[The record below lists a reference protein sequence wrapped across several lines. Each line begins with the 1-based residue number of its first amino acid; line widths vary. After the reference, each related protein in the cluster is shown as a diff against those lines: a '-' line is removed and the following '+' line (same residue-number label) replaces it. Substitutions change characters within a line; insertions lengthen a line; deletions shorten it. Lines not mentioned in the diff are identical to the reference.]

1 MCKKQFTS
9 LASLNRHKTK
19 EGHNAHKTAA
29 LVGSIE
35 PPKKR
40 RRKTKQCTI
49 NEMLRQHQSQV
60 DLENDI
66 DSEAVK
72 KCPALLPIVE
82 LILSM
87 TL

>member
-1 MCKKQFTS
+1 
-9 LASLNRHKTK
+9 
-19 EGHNAHKTAA
+19 
-29 LVGSIE
+29 
-35 PPKKR
+35 
-40 RRKTKQCTI
+40 
-49 NEMLRQHQSQV
+49 MLRQHQSQV

-87 TL
+87 TLWLIGLVVNRVIDSTTQFKSILLINLKAS